1 LAKEFGIDPH
11 ELPAQQQA
19 LITAEQAKGKK
30 VHEE

>member
-1 LAKEFGIDPH
+1 MNYQHK
-11 ELPAQQQA
+11 QQA